1 MRIRPAKLLT
11 MKQFWTLAAALTMG
25 LPLSA
30 DTYLVLPF
38 FNASRTAN
46 LDWIGESISET
57 LLETLATQ
65 GLMTLDR
72 DGRHEAYRRLGLR
85 LDANLTR
92 ATVVKVGQ
100 ALDADHVIYGQFE
113 FTPAPQGS
121 AGSRGSL
128 KISANVMDLRLVKQ
142 GPQFSEIG
150 ALEDLAA
157 LQSHLAWQAIR
168 SISPQTALSEDEY
181 LRTRP
186 QVRVDA
192 IENYIRGLLA
202 PGPEQK
208 QKLFAQA
215 ARLEP
220 SFSPAAYQLAKLS
233 FARKDYKAAGDW
245 FAKVA
250 STDPR
255 YREATFFLGICR
267 YQTGDYTRA
276 QAAFETVVAT
286 VPLNEVYNNLGAAQ
300 SRQNLPQALDTFAKA
315 LEGDPA
321 DPVYHFNVGYAL
333 WKSGNFDAAAERFRA
348 VLDRDPRD
356 DEATRL
362 LGKCLKRAGPD
373 ISDRTAVF
381 ERIKITYEEGAY
393 WQLKAVLQPE
403 KQ

>member
-1 MRIRPAKLLT
+1 
-11 MKQFWTLAAALTMG
+11 MKQFWTLAVALSLG
-25 LPLSA
+25 VPAVA

-72 DGRHEAYRRLGLR
+72 EGRQEAYRRLGLR
-85 LDANLTR
+85 IDANLTR
-92 ATVVKVGQ
+92 ATVVKVAQ

-113 FTPAPQGS
+113 FTPAPTGS
-121 AGSRGSL
+121 SGSRGSL
-128 KISANVMDLRLVKQ
+128 RIAANVMDLQVLKQ

-150 ALEDLAA
+150 ALEDLAS

-168 SISPQTALSEDEY
+168 SIAPATAPSEDEY
-181 LRTRP
+181 LRTRQ

-202 PGPEQK
+202 PTPEQK
-208 QKLFAQA
+208 LKLFGQA

-220 SFSPAAYQLAKLS
+220 SFSPASFQLGKLA
-233 FARKDYKAAGDW
+233 FARKDYKPAAEW

-250 STDPR
+250 TTDPR
-255 YREATFFLGICR
+255 YHEATFFLGIAR
-267 YQTGDYTRA
+267 YETGDYARA
-276 QAAFETVVAT
+276 QAAFETVVTT

-300 SRQNLPQALDTFAKA
+300 SRQHLTGALDTFAKA

-348 VLDRDPRD
+348 VLDRDPKD
-356 DEATRL
+356 AEATRL

-373 ISDRTAVF
+373 TSDRTERF
-381 ERIKITYEEGAY
+381 ERIKTTYEEGAY

-403 KQ
+403 KK